1 MYIWNSRWIMPWYC
15 IPRRCPSN
23 SRQANINDWGV
34 TRRWGVVRIH
44 VAGILV
50 LNWTAAISTVHQED
64 MGDAKDDN
72 NTQQRKEN
80 RLASL
85 RMLILFGK
93 LGSTND
99 LFKTALG
106 VLKSVNCEPRHALD
120 VIILTIGN
128 LCEICKEKR
137 WLAFRI
143 VGVAVCK
150 SGKTWNFEF
159 HRALFRRRNVSWS

>member
-1 MYIWNSRWIMPWYC
+1 M
-15 IPRRCPSN
+15 
-23 SRQANINDWGV
+23 
-34 TRRWGVVRIH
+34 RIH

-106 VLKSVNCEPRHALD
+106 VLKSVNCKPRHALD

-128 LCEICKEKR
+128 LCKICKEKR
-137 WLAFRI
+137 WLAFVLWALPYANLAKHGI
-143 VGVAVCK
+143 SNSIELCSAAEMSVGRSSTSAEEP
-150 SGKTWNFEF
+150 TEEQP
-159 HRALFRRRNVSWS
+159 HH